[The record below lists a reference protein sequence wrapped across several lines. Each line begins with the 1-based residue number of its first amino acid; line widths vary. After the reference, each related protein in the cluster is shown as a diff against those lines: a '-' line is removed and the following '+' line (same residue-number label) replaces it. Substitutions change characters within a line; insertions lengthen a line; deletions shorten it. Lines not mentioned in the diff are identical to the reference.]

1 MLPARTAQ
9 LIVAGGM
16 ELSDSIAS
24 PGRFT
29 STEGPMV
36 FARLG
41 VSHFMSSMGNGE
53 TRRLHHG
60 PDECDPT

>member
-1 MLPARTAQ
+1 M
-9 LIVAGGM
+9 VAGGM

-24 PGRFT
+24 PGQFT
-29 STEGPMV
+29 SAEGPMV
-36 FARLG
+36 VAKLG
-41 VSHFMSSMGNGE
+41 VSNFTHSMGDRE